1 MHWGNNLK
9 RLQVD
14 MTSYCNAKCG
24 ACARNLQGGQTLP
37 GLKLQHFSLDVW
49 EKLAQDTAGKIN
61 QLYLN
66 GNWGDPGMHPHLIP
80 MMETWI
86 KYHRKSDIV
95 ICTNGS
101 MHKPDWWGE
110 LATVLKDHKH
120 RIQVSID
127 GIGNDHALYRRN
139 TDYNCI
145 IENFKKFNANGGNSE
160 WRMTL
165 WDYNLNYIDKAKA
178 LATMLGFCWFSTR
191 RNHSPNGT
199 CMMNDDEGN
208 YEYTITSNEAKNI
221 SLITENLPTLEYR
234 QNARTHQDSHNES
247 RCPWYNMSEVQIDPF
262 HKVWPCCNISIYGI
276 PEYQETEFDR
286 NELPSNDW
294 NSLEKHSIYDILE
307 HHWYNNTLSNAI
319 DNASYEVCRN
329 NCSLR

>member
-14 MTSYCNAKCG
+14 VTSYCNAKCG
-24 ACARNLQGGQTLP
+24 GCARNLHGGQTLP
-37 GLKLQHFSLDVW
+37 GLMLQHFDLDVW
-49 EKLAQDTAGKIN
+49 EKLAQDTSGKIQ
-61 QLYLN
+61 QLFLN

-139 TDYNCI
+139 TDYNLI

-160 WRMTL
+160 WIMTL
-165 WDYNLNYIDKAKA
+165 WDHNIKDIDKAKA

-191 RNHSPNGT
+191 ANHVPQNI
-199 CMMNDDEGN
+199 CMMHDDKGEV
-208 YEYTITSNEAKNI
+208 EYTITSKEASKI
-221 SLITENLPTLEYR
+221 EPIIENLPNLQFR
-234 QNARTHQDSHNES
+234 SNVRTEQKQHNKS
-247 RCPWYNMSEVQIDPF
+247 KCPWYNNSEIQIDPF
-262 HKVWPCCNISIYGI
+262 HRVWPCCHVSIYGV
-276 PEYQETEFDR
+276 PTYTDTEFDR
-286 NELPSNDW
+286 NELPNNNF
-294 NSLEKHSIYDILE
+294 NSLETHNIYNILE
-307 HHWYNNTLSNAI
+307 HKWYNNTLSNAI